1 MKALVLFGA
10 LVSVAVPCL
19 AQEEFDSSVLQ
30 GELWLPLDPIAP
42 GELETRTPDNAKLDA
57 LLAEMRTV
65 FSGMIYGWS
74 FTYKPSDKARNV
86 KELLE
91 VKPIF
96 EIQQGSRRVEVVQ
109 TRYDT
114 KNSVLTVLF
123 RYRMADFES
132 GRRNSWSSFNLD
144 QCSGTGFSPV
154 VDRYESRVE
163 ALRQA
168 LKEAVRNL
176 LRPKYGNKPQEI
188 KGDAL
193 LRQVPLY
200 SIDAG
205 RYRCTAGFQVRVVS
219 VREYPLQ

>member
-1 MKALVLFGA
+1 MKGLVLFGA

-42 GELETRTPDNAKLDA
+42 GELETRTPDNDKLDA

-74 FTYKPSDKARNV
+74 FTYKPSDKARNA
-86 KELLE
+86 KEVLD

-96 EIQQGSRRVEVVQ
+96 EIQQGSRRVEVAQ
-109 TRYDT
+109 TRFDT

-123 RYRMADFES
+123 RYRMADFEA
-132 GRRNSWSSFNLD
+132 GRRKSWSGFNLD

-188 KGDAL
+188 KGEAL

-205 RYRCTAGFQVRVVS
+205 RYRCTGYFQVRVLS
-219 VREYPLQ
+219 VREYPVQ